1 MKLPLNW
8 LSDYVDISG
17 VTVEELKNKLFSCG
31 FEVEEVIENGKEIS
45 GVVVGEV
52 LECEAI
58 PDTHL
63 HVCKVDC
70 GAHGVFQICC
80 GANNVKVGIKAPCAL
95 IGATVYETGKNH
107 DEIVGVMKIKAGK
120 LRGEESNGMLCAG
133 VEIGVTEEMYKGAS
147 YDGLL
152 ILDNSCENGAD
163 VKPIVGLGEVVF
175 DIGVTA
181 NRPDCQSILG
191 LAREVAA
198 VLNKPLKMH
207 ALILIKLSIEKAHL
221 KHHLL

>member
-8 LSDYVDISG
+8 LNDYVDISD

-58 PDTHL
+58 PDSHL

-95 IGATVYETGKNH
+95 IGATVYETG
-107 DEIVGVMKIKAGK
+107 
-120 LRGEESNGMLCAG
+120 
-133 VEIGVTEEMYKGAS
+133 
-147 YDGLL
+147 
-152 ILDNSCENGAD
+152 
-163 VKPIVGLGEVVF
+163 
-175 DIGVTA
+175 
-181 NRPDCQSILG
+181 
-191 LAREVAA
+191 
-198 VLNKPLKMH
+198 
-207 ALILIKLSIEKAHL
+207 
-221 KHHLL
+221 